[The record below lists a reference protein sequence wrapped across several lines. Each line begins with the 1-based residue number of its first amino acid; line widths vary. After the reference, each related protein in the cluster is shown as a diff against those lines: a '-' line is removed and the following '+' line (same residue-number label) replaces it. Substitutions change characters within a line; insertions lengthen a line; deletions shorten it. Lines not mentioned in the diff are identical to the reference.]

1 MHASRF
7 AAASEGSRQHWPLM
21 RGGTNAVS
29 LGGGTYL
36 ALMPNPNPDPNPN
49 PNPDQV
55 VTSP

>member
-36 ALMPNPNPDPNPN
+36 ALMPNPNPD
-49 PNPDQV
+49 QV